1 VKGREGD
8 DHRDGPEPHAGDVR
22 DGEEGIERVHD
33 AARLG
38 GDVSDAP
45 LCLWLPHTAGRR
57 QLHDLRASRRRSR
70 AVLRGVFLVDDVE
83 RGIPEAVHP
92 RADPVQWRC
101 LSGERDPLVRDGVLL
116 RLLHDDDALVLGV
129 RGGSAQRV
137 GRVPVVHV
145 RPSFPA
151 DGSVGVGVVALAP
164 GRCRLR
170 WLQRNVC
177 HHSFQLLDGSTCRDD
192 RFFSRTRSVEHED
205 LKDVVG
211 LKPLRAVVGLP
222 GGWFFSRSLWERD
235 LTGRSESD
243 PGEGTDLVVSMLEQE
258 HVSFG
263 DSIGD
268 MRPSDSRLE
277 RG

>member
-1 VKGREGD
+1 
-8 DHRDGPEPHAGDVR
+8 
-22 DGEEGIERVHD
+22 
-33 AARLG
+33 
-38 GDVSDAP
+38 
-45 LCLWLPHTAGRR
+45 
-57 QLHDLRASRRRSR
+57 
-70 AVLRGVFLVDDVE
+70 VLRGVFLVDDVE